1 MSLSYLLF
9 DGHCR
14 LCTQGSRRLVR
25 LARPGTIELL
35 DFQEPGVLQRFP
47 GLRHEDCMRE
57 IKLVDAAGRVSGG
70 AEAVARVIATRGLL
84 GAWAHLYY
92 VPGLRQLLDFLYA
105 WVARNRYRF
114 MGRTEC
120 TSDACALH
128 LGSRGTERQGTE
140 QPGRNN

>member
-14 LCTQGSRRLVR
+14 FCTQGSRRLLR
-25 LARPGTIELL
+25 LARPGAIQLL

-47 GLRHEDCMRE
+47 GLSLDDCMRE
-57 IKLVDAAGRVSGG
+57 IKLVGGEGRVFGG
-70 AEAVARVIATRGLL
+70 AEAVARAIATRGVP
-84 GAWAHLYY
+84 GAWAYLYY

-120 TSDACALH
+120 ASDACAVH
-128 LGSRGTERQGTE
+128 LGRRPSS
-140 QPGRNN
+140 